1 MTRVQIK
8 WDRRPSQPTAETL
21 RTTISEALK
30 RLDAGPCEV
39 YVVVTGDEA
48 IRELNRDYLG
58 KDRATDVLSFPDG
71 DLLPTGRTLLGEI
84 VVSLDTARRQAAEAG
99 HSELRELAE
108 LVLHGTLHLL
118 GYDHA
123 DDRDRGEM
131 NRLELDLREELLS

>member
-1 MTRVQIK
+1 
-8 WDRRPSQPTAETL
+8 
-21 RTTISEALK
+21 
-30 RLDAGPCEV
+30 
-39 YVVVTGDEA
+39 VTGDEA

>member
-8 WDRRPSQPTAETL
+8 WDRRPSQPTAEKL
-21 RTTISEALK
+21 RRTISEALH

-39 YVVVTGDEA
+39 YLVLTGDEV
-48 IRELNRDYLG
+48 IRALNRDYLG

-71 DLLPTGRTLLGEI
+71 DVLPTGRKLLGEI
-84 VVSLDTARRQAAEAG
+84 VVSLDTARRQANEAG
-99 HSELRELAE
+99 HDELRELAE

-118 GYDHA
+118 GYDHV
-123 DDRDRGEM
+123 DDRGEM